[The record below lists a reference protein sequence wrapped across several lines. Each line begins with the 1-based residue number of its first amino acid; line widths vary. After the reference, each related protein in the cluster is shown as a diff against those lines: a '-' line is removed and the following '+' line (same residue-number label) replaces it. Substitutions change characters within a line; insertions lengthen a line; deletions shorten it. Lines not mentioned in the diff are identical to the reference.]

1 MDNQR
6 TLFKKFFNSAAQT
19 TQLSNAVKSPG
30 GFNPPKFQFN
40 KKKLGLGGSGLINND
55 EESKVVN
62 EIDSIEIESELDT
75 LSTVESIDSVTDN
88 VVVADSGTVADS
100 VVTSATWNT
109 LNTLNTVNV
118 IKNTSNKPADL
129 RDRHQRHDHMNNNNN
144 SNISNSY
151 AMTVEKNKQKYNL
164 SNQLEAFSMQLESFE
179 MEMTEKKNKLD
190 SLLLSIDEKA
200 GKHNREESV
209 FLYNLII

>member
-55 EESKVVN
+55 EESKVVK
-62 EIDSIEIESELDT
+62 EIDSIEIESELDA

-88 VVVADSGTVADS
+88 VVVADSGTVANS

-118 IKNTSNKPADL
+118 VKNSNNKPADP
-129 RDRHQRHDHMNNNNN
+129 RDHHQRHDHMNINNNNNN

-190 SLLLSIDEKA
+190 SLLLLIDEKA
-200 GKHNREESV
+200 GKHKREYLCV
-209 FLYNLII
+209 